1 MVGKAGVII
10 SLIVVIINYG
20 TNRPLFFWLYD
31 IINRGAIK

>member
-20 TNRPLFFWLYD
+20 TSRPLFLWLSD
-31 IINRGAIK
+31 IINRGAVK